1 MSINP
6 EYYHK
11 YHIELNGGDI
21 QPFSILNDYTF
32 GAGNII
38 KYLIRYKE
46 KGGKEDLEKAI
57 TYIDLLLEDTALS
70 CTDGYDSTL
79 NSLKQRLIEENPL
92 LSHLLKEDPT
102 LADLVTLRK
111 EVLKLVQ
118 NYE

>member
-11 YHIELNGGDI
+11 YHIELNGKDI
-21 QPFSILNDYTF
+21 QPFSVLNDYTF
-32 GAGNII
+32 GAGNVI

-57 TYIDLLLEDTALS
+57 TYIDLLLEDSVLNS
-70 CTDGYDSTL
+70 SDGYELAL
-79 NSLKQRLIEENPL
+79 NSLKKNLIKDNPP

-102 LADLVTLRK
+102 LSDLKELRE
-111 EVLKLVQ
+111 EVLKLIQ
-118 NYE
+118 DYE

>member
-11 YHIELNGGDI
+11 YHIEWNGKDI
-21 QPFSILNDYTF
+21 QPFSVLNDYTF

-57 TYIDLLLEDTALS
+57 TYIDLILEDSVLNS
-70 CTDGYDSTL
+70 SDGYDSAL
-79 NSLKQRLIEENPL
+79 KSLKEKLIQDNPL
-92 LSHLLKEDPT
+92 LSYLFKENPT
-102 LADLVTLRK
+102 LADLKALRD
-111 EVLKLVQ
+111 EVHKLLEK
-118 NYE
+118 Y

>member
-11 YHIELNGGDI
+11 YHIEWNGKDI
-21 QPFSILNDYTF
+21 QPFNVLNDYTF
-32 GAGNII
+32 GTGNVI

-57 TYIDLLLEDTALS
+57 TYIDLILENAALS
-70 CTDGYDSTL
+70 TTNGYDLAL
-79 NSLKQRLIEENPL
+79 NSLKQRLIKENPPISL
-92 LSHLLKEDPT
+92 LLKRNPT
-102 LADLVTLRK
+102 LVDLK
-111 EVLKLVQ
+111 ELKEEILKLMK

>member
-11 YHIELNGGDI
+11 YHIEWNGKDI
-21 QPFSILNDYTF
+21 QPFSVLNDYTF
-32 GAGNII
+32 GAGNVI

-57 TYIDLLLEDTALS
+57 TYIDLILEDSVLNDS
-70 CTDGYDSTL
+70 NGYDLAL
-79 NSLKQRLIEENPL
+79 NSLKQKLIQDNPL
-92 LSHLLKEDPT
+92 LSHLFKKDPT
-102 LADLVTLRK
+102 LSDLKELRD
-111 EVLKLVQ
+111 EVLKLLE